1 MKFFNSHL
9 SVEQIADAI
18 DNRLHPS
25 EREPFQSHLVSCE
38 HCASQYKAL
47 AHSISLMRNDSSAD
61 APPEA
66 LNFARNLFRTRKQ
79 FAPRPDSVAN
89 RILATLKLNLAS
101 FAPVFGERSANA
113 SAERQMLFEAGEY
126 DVDLRIRANEKD
138 FNLAGQILGELSEQ
152 ISLKLQSA
160 DFSCETSVSEH
171 GEFKIEN
178 VPAGNY
184 DLTLQIGEKEVV
196 INNLTFE

>member
-9 SVEQIADAI
+9 SIEHIADAI
-18 DNRLHPS
+18 DNRLPVG
-25 EREPFQSHLVSCE
+25 ERDSFQSHLESCE

-47 AHSISLMRNDSSAD
+47 AHSINLMRNDRSTD

-66 LNFARNLFRTRKQ
+66 LNFARNLFRSGKR
-79 FAPRPDSVAN
+79 FVPRPDSVAN
-89 RILATLKLNLAS
+89 KILATLKQNV
-101 FAPVFGERSANA
+101 APFSTVFGERSANA

-138 FNLAGQILGELSEQ
+138 FNLAGQILGELPEQ

-160 DFSCETSVSEH
+160 GFSRETSISEL
-171 GEFKIEN
+171 GEFRIEN

-184 DLTLQIGEKEVV
+184 DLTLQIGETEIV
-196 INNLTFE
+196 IRNLRFE